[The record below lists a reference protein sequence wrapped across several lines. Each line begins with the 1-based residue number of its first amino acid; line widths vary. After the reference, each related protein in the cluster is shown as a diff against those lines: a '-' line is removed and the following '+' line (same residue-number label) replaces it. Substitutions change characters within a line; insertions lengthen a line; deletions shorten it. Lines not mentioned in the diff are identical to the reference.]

1 MQPIASRDRMA
12 TSMTREQANPA
23 RQNLDRSCW
32 IRHAPDRIVDALLL
46 EISHSGARLG
56 LRQAV
61 DLPAQFDLLLTRDG
75 KVGRTAAIV
84 STKAHEIEV
93 RFLSRTI
100 SIPVETEPDE
110 DGETDG
116 SDVVKV

>member
-1 MQPIASRDRMA
+1 M
-12 TSMTREQANPA
+12 TSEQANPA

-75 KVGRTAAIV
+75 KVGRRAAIV
-84 STKAHEIEV
+84 SKKAHEIEV

-100 SIPVETEPDE
+100 PIVVESERDE
-110 DGETDG
+110 DSETDAG
-116 SDVVKV
+116 SHVVKL

>member
-1 MQPIASRDRMA
+1 
-12 TSMTREQANPA
+12 MTREQAKPA

-32 IRHAPDRIVDALLL
+32 IRLTPDRIVGALLL

-61 DLPAQFDLLLTRDG
+61 DLPAQFDLLLTGDG

-84 STKAHEIEV
+84 CKKAHEIEV

-100 SIPVETEPDE
+100 SMPVETERDE
-110 DGETDG
+110 DGETDAA
-116 SDVVKV
+116 SDFVKI